1 MVKTNE
7 FFERL
12 TKSLGDAFNGE
23 EDDEETK
30 KAKVAKEAADKEVAD
45 KAAAEAKTKA
55 DAEAEVARKAKEQ
68 SDAQVP
74 EAVQKT
80 LDTFS
85 ERIAVL
91 EKTLTSDEDGSLRQV
106 ITSLAVEVE
115 NTREAL
121 GKGLDTLKAV
131 VDRTVVKKSLAG
143 DDAGSDG
150 KGEQDEKMMEKR
162 ADDEFEQ
169 GILTM
174 LKTGQPLIL
183 K

>member
-12 TKSLGDAFNGE
+12 TKSLGDAFKGE
-23 EDDEETK
+23 GDDEETK
-30 KAKVAKEAADKEVAD
+30 TAKAEKDAADKAKEETD
-45 KAAAEAKTKA
+45 AKTKA

-68 SDAQVP
+68 ADAQVP

-121 GKGLDTLKAV
+121 AKGLDTLKAV
-131 VDRTVVKKSLAG
+131 VDHTVVKKSLAG
-143 DDAGSDG
+143 DDAGNDG
-150 KGEQDEKMMEKR
+150 NSEQDEKKLEKR